1 MDLYE
6 ALKGG
11 TSTDE
16 LVKSF
21 YKDLS
26 SAQERIKKE
35 KEEAEK
41 NSEKKQ
47 WVDSCRMDLA
57 DAIFDYMGAIG
68 DLFDYDFS
76 LKDNDYETIVKTLE
90 SFEKEMK
97 NTISATVKLDEVL
110 RKAGVKNNKKTFSC
124 KINDDDK
131 VISDFLNSLK

>member
-6 ALKGG
+6 ALKAG

-16 LVKSF
+16 LVKTF

-26 SAQERIKKE
+26 GAQERIKKE
-35 KEEAEK
+35 KEEER
-41 NSEKKQ
+41 NLEKKQ
-47 WVDSCRMDLA
+47 WADSCRMDLA

-76 LKDNDYETIVKTLE
+76 LKDHDYETIVKALE

-97 NTISATVKLDEVL
+97 NTISATTKLDEAL
-110 RKAGVKNNKKTFSC
+110 RKAGIKNDNKTFSC
-124 KINDDDK
+124 KISDDDR

>member
-6 ALKGG
+6 ALKAGA
-11 TSTDE
+11 STDE
-16 LVKSF
+16 LVKTF

-26 SAQERIKKE
+26 GAQERIKKE
-35 KEEAEK
+35 KEEK

-47 WVDSCRMDLA
+47 WVDSCRANLA
-57 DAIFDYMGAIG
+57 DTIFDYMEALG

-76 LKDNDYETIVKTLE
+76 LKDQDYETIEKALE

-97 NTISATVKLDEVL
+97 TSISATVKLEEAF
-110 RKAGVKNNKKTFSC
+110 RKAGMKSNKTFSC
-124 KINDDDK
+124 KVSDDK

>member
-26 SAQERIKKE
+26 SALERIKKE

-47 WVDSCRMDLA
+47 WVDSCRADLA
-57 DAIFDYMGAIG
+57 DAIFDYMGALG

-76 LKDNDYETIVKTLE
+76 LKDKDYEVIENALE
-90 SFEKEMK
+90 AFEKEMK
-97 NTISATVKLDEVL
+97 TTISATTKLEETL
-110 RKAGVKNNKKTFSC
+110 RKAGLKSNKTFSC
-124 KINDDDK
+124 KASDDK

>member
-16 LVKSF
+16 LVKTF

-26 SAQERIKKE
+26 NAQERIKKE
-35 KEEAEK
+35 EEEEK
-41 NSEKKQ
+41 NSEKKKQ
-47 WVDSCRMDLA
+47 VDFCRANLA
-57 DAIFDYMGAIG
+57 DTIFDYMEALG

-76 LKDNDYETIVKTLE
+76 LKDQDYETIEKALE

-97 NTISATVKLDEVL
+97 TSISATVKLEEAL
-110 RKAGVKNNKKTFSC
+110 RKAGMKSNKTFSC
-124 KINDDDK
+124 KVSDDK

>member
-6 ALKGG
+6 ALKAGA
-11 TSTDE
+11 STDE
-16 LVKSF
+16 LVKTF

-26 SAQERIKKE
+26 GAQERIKKE
-35 KEEAEK
+35 KEEEK

-68 DLFDYDFS
+68 DLFDYDFD
-76 LKDNDYETIVKTLE
+76 LKDHDYEAIVKALE

-110 RKAGVKNNKKTFSC
+110 RKAGVKNNKTFSC